1 MQSYLFIGG
10 SQDGLNVPLPPDLDV
25 VQLPAGVT
33 EKDNYLSETLTVGDA
48 AIIIYRHENLTSE
61 QILKRLVTYYKAWVA
76 NRPGG
81 RHR

>member
-10 SQDGLNVPLPPDLDV
+10 SQDGLNVPLSPDLAV

-61 QILKRLVTYYKAWVA
+61 QILKRLVTHYKAWAA
-76 NRPGG
+76 NRHGG